1 MMSSP
6 IESSEGMGVA
16 PKITYLTWD
25 KPLLTSA
32 TEWLLA
38 DESSDSADLSA
49 TLLLLPTQQAGRR
62 LREAL
67 ATEMA
72 RRGGGLFPPQTALPA
87 VMLAG
92 GESGEPIADTVACLW
107 HWVNVLQGESIG
119 RCAALFPRLPSVV
132 DFNWC
137 RLMARSLH
145 ELRGALVDAGWDCA
159 AVARSEHCEKE
170 SQRWKD
176 LAKLESV
183 YRKSLAKAGLCDVHD
198 ARRAV
203 AAKPVLPEGIC
214 RVVLLG
220 VTDLVPLVQSA
231 LGQAAV
237 QGAAIESVVFGP
249 EGGESLFDDWGRP
262 VPEQWCGR
270 ELSLANE
277 RLHPSLDERTQAR
290 DVANWL
296 KRYGKN
302 VYQTVGAGAA
312 DPGVVPHLER
322 ELGNV
327 GIRHFNPAGRQC
339 RFTAV
344 YAFIKSLFAV
354 LQHPSFNNADAF
366 LRLPDSWDWLA
377 AQDETIE
384 PTQLLAGLDELRG
397 EHLPADLAAAAALDF
412 VKRSE
417 TENISRRIT
426 ARSALRL
433 LQSALAALSKNPPS
447 VGLAGFLKT
456 TFAQRQFDSADPAD
470 AMNIELLRQ
479 LNERLAR
486 LDAAVPARAKRNPV
500 AELALVLEDL
510 GRESVILE
518 RPSDT
523 VDLQGWLE
531 LAWEDAPHLLVTGAN
546 EGHLPASIHGD
557 RFLPES
563 IRAGLGLRTN
573 GDRLARDAWLL
584 ELLLNSR
591 ARKGRVDLFV
601 GRQRIN
607 GDPLKPSRLL
617 FRCPDEQLPAR
628 VVHLFEKLPTDE
640 QPPSWSAPWKLTTG
654 EVKPVETLGVT
665 SIASYLDC
673 SYRFYLRHVLRM
685 EALDLEQRELDARGF
700 GSLVHHVLDAYG
712 RNVSARGTED
722 AKLIQQY
729 FIAELGRQV
738 EQQFGKR
745 LSLPLTVQREIARKR
760 LMLVALEQSKA
771 RREGWA
777 IIDTERPFEVT
788 LDRLL
793 ISGRIDRIE
802 KNANT
807 GEVRVLDYKTS
818 NKAKPPAG
826 AHWRRFNEAR
836 DGEIVPGYAR
846 FQIGDKMYRW
856 KNLQLPLYAWAL
868 EQEFGTAIA
877 LGYFNIPEV
886 GANTGIS
893 LLEPYDR
900 ELSNSAMVCA
910 KGVVADVKAG
920 RFWPPFSKPKYDD
933 FKGILFGQATKTAI
947 EPGKEG
953 AA

>member
-1 MMSSP
+1 
-6 IESSEGMGVA
+6 MGVA
-16 PKITYLTWD
+16 PKTTYLTWD
-25 KPLLTSA
+25 KALLTSA

-38 DESSDSADLSA
+38 DESKDSADLSA

-183 YRKSLAKAGLCDVHD
+183 YRASLAKAGLRDMHD
-198 ARRAV
+198 ARRTV
-203 AAKPVLPEGIC
+203 AAKPVLPKGIC

-231 LGQAAV
+231 LGQAVV

-262 VPEQWCGR
+262 VPEQWCDR
-270 ELSLANE
+270 QLPLASE
-277 RLHPSLDERTQAR
+277 QLHPSLDERTQAR
-290 DVANWL
+290 GVANWM
-296 KRYGKN
+296 KRYKKT
-302 VYQTVGAGAA
+302 VYQTVGVGAA
-312 DPGVVPHLER
+312 DPSVVPHLER
-322 ELGNV
+322 ELGNA
-327 GIRHFNPAGRQC
+327 GIRHFNPAGRQF

-354 LQHPSFNNADAF
+354 LQHPGFNNADAF

-377 AQDETIE
+377 AQDDSIE
-384 PTQLLAGLDELRG
+384 PTQLLAGLDELRM

-412 VKRSE
+412 VKRRE

-433 LQSALAALSKNPPS
+433 LKSAVGALSKNPLS
-447 VGLAGFLKT
+447 VGLVGFLKT
-456 TFAQRQFDSADPAD
+456 TFAQRQFDNTNPAD

-479 LNERLAR
+479 LNERLAG
-486 LDAAVPARAKRNPV
+486 LDTAVPTNAKRNSV

-510 GRESVILE
+510 GRESAILE

-531 LAWEDAPHLLVTGAN
+531 LAWEDAPHLLITGAN

-563 IRAGLGLRTN
+563 IRARLGLRTN
-573 GDRLARDAWLL
+573 GDRLARDIWLV
-584 ELLLNSR
+584 ELLLKSR
-591 ARKGRVDLFV
+591 GREGRVDLFV

-617 FRCPDEQLPAR
+617 FQCPDEQLPGR
-628 VVHLFEKLPTDE
+628 VVHLFDKLPVDE
-640 QPPSWSAPWKLTTG
+640 QPPSWSSPWKLSTG

-665 SIASYLDC
+665 SIATYLDC
-673 SYRFYLRHVLRM
+673 PYRFYLRHVLRM
-685 EALDLEQRELDARGF
+685 ESLDLEQRELDARGF
-700 GSLVHHVLDAYG
+700 GSLVHNVLDAYG
-712 RNVSARGTED
+712 MDVSARGIED
-722 AKLIQQY
+722 AELNQQY
-729 FIAELGRQV
+729 FVAELGRQV
-738 EQQFGKR
+738 EQQFGKQ

-760 LMLVALEQSKA
+760 LMLVAIEQSKA
-771 RREGWA
+771 RQEGWE
-777 IIDTERPFEVT
+777 IIDTERSFEVM
-788 LDRLL
+788 LDGLL

-818 NKAKPPAG
+818 NKAKPPAD

-836 DGEIVPGYAR
+836 DGELVPLYAR

-856 KNLQLPLYAWAL
+856 RNLQLPLYAWAL

-893 LLEPYDR
+893 LLEPFDR
-900 ELSNSAMVCA
+900 ELFNAAMGCA
-910 KGVVADVKAG
+910 KGVVADLKSG
-920 RFWPPFSKPKYDD
+920 RFWPPAAKPDYDD
-933 FKGILFGQATKTAI
+933 FNGILFGQATKTAI